1 VVIGTRLVQRW
12 RTTRNGGLHE
22 HNPPNHM
29 ESSALSD
36 GGNISPLQER
46 PCASFY
52 LALGGSERS
61 FAPRHM
67 VSKPRIAF
75 GSRAHMIRLDNISK
89 QNGHQ
94 ILFIEAS
101 AALLKGEKVGLVG
114 PNGSGKTTLF
124 RMITGQ
130 ELTDEGQVSADRGV
144 SIGYFSQDVGEMSGH
159 SAVTEVMNGAG
170 PVSAVATELKEL
182 EAAMGD
188 PDRAGDMEAII
199 ERYGEVQARFE
210 ELDGYALEG
219 RAREVLAGLS
229 FSQEMMDGDV
239 GALSGGWK
247 MRVALGRILL
257 MRPDA
262 MLLDEPS
269 NHLDLESLIWLE
281 QFLTGYEGAL
291 LMTSHDREFMNRIV
305 GKVIEIDGGALTS
318 YSGNYAFYEQQRA
331 LSEKQ
336 QQAQFERQQ
345 AMLAKEINF
354 IERFKARASHAA
366 QVQSRVKKLEKI
378 ERVEPPKRRQTVSF
392 DFLPAPRSGDD
403 VVSLKNV
410 HKGYGNRS
418 IYQGL
423 DFVVSRKERWCVMGI
438 NGAGKSTLLKLVAG
452 AAEPDDGMV
461 ALGGSVKMG
470 YFAQHAMD
478 LLDGERTVFQS
489 LEDAFPQAGQGS
501 LRALA
506 GCFGF
511 SGDDVEKKCRVL
523 SGGEKARLVMAKMLF
538 DPPNFLVL
546 DEPTNHLDMATKQ
559 MLITALSQYEGTMLF
574 VSHDRHFLAALSNRV
589 LELTPQGIHRYGG
602 GYTEYVARTGQ
613 EAPGLRS

>member
-1 VVIGTRLVQRW
+1 
-12 RTTRNGGLHE
+12 
-22 HNPPNHM
+22 
-29 ESSALSD
+29 
-36 GGNISPLQER
+36 
-46 PCASFY
+46 
-52 LALGGSERS
+52 
-61 FAPRHM
+61 
-67 VSKPRIAF
+67 
-75 GSRAHMIRLDNISK
+75 MIRLDNISK
-89 QNGHQ
+89 QQGHQ

-101 AALLKGEKVGLVG
+101 AALQRGEKVGLVG
-114 PNGSGKTTLF
+114 PNGAGKTTLF
-124 RMITGQ
+124 RMITGAEQ
-130 ELTDEGQVSADRGV
+130 PDEGQVAVDRGV
-144 SIGYFSQDVGEMSGH
+144 TIGYFSQDVGEMAGR
-159 SAVTEVMNGAG
+159 SAVSEVMDGAG
-170 PVSAVATELKEL
+170 PVSAVATELKAL
-182 EAAMGD
+182 EAAMAD
-188 PDRAGDMEAII
+188 PGRAGEMDEII
-199 ERYGEVQARFE
+199 ARYGEVQARFE
-210 ELDGYALEG
+210 ELDGYALET

-247 MRVALGRILL
+247 MRVALARILL

-281 QFLTGYEGAL
+281 QFLGGYEGAL

-305 GKVIEIDGGALTS
+305 TKVIEIDGGQLTS
-318 YSGNYAFYEQQRA
+318 YSGNYEFYEQQRA
-331 LSEKQ
+331 LNEKQ

-345 AMLAKEINF
+345 AMLSKEIKF

-378 ERVEPPKRRQTVSF
+378 ERVEPPRRRQSVAF
-392 DFLPAPRSGDD
+392 DFLPAPRSGED
-403 VVSLKNV
+403 VVSLKRV
-410 HKGYGNRS
+410 HKGYGARP
-418 IYQGL
+418 IYDGL
-423 DFVVSRKERWCVMGI
+423 DFQVRRRERWCVMGV

-452 AAEPDDGMV
+452 STAPDDGTV

-489 LEDAFPQAGQGS
+489 LQDAFPQAGQGS

-511 SGDDVEKKCRVL
+511 SGDDVEKRCRVL
-523 SGGEKARLVMAKMLF
+523 SGGEKARLVMAIMLY

-559 MLITALSQYEGTMLF
+559 MLIAALSEYEGTMLF

-589 LELTPQGIHRYGG
+589 LELTPEGIHQYGG
-602 GYTEYVARTGQ
+602 GYTDYVARTGRKRRACGA
-613 EAPGLRS
+613 EATAAQPARCRAKLGFILRDAPLGAAPEDEVHQLLMVRSRALRGGSNHAATDRNTPSPISRRGAPEF